1 MGQLREEGK
10 FLKKFMIVLLGA
22 VLLGGCN
29 LDDDTKSEADDTA
42 DNIKETEIEE
52 SEKEVQ
58 TSYTVADYIKSVES
72 NLEGNSDELIAKLKE
87 VQTYN
92 FYSEVEL
99 LDFVADRNDFHLSI
113 TMFSMDSVANEVF
126 YEGEDSSIFSGSE
139 GIVEDV
145 PFSIVLG
152 NEIDDFWNFYEQND
166 EELDALEKEAMTK
179 WFAECWEKANGEA
192 IELPSYFCF
201 HDEYESF
208 DLKKKEQISD
218 DEKWAE

>member
-1 MGQLREEGK
+1 M
-10 FLKKFMIVLLGA
+10 KKFMIVLVGA

-29 LDDDTKSEADDTA
+29 LDNDANSEAVDRAGHVDST
-42 DNIKETEIEE
+42 DNTIEE
-52 SEKEVQ
+52 TGKEEVHS
-58 TSYTVADYIKSVES
+58 SYTVADYIKSVEG
-72 NLEGNSDELIAKLKE
+72 NLEANSDALIERLKK

-99 LDFVADRNDFHLSI
+99 LDFVADRNDFYLSI
-113 TMFSMDSVANEVF
+113 TMFSMDRGANEVF
-126 YEGEDSSIFSGSE
+126 YEGKDSSIFSGSV

-152 NEIDDFWNFYEQND
+152 NEIDDFWSFYEEND
-166 EELDALEKEAMTK
+166 EELDTLEKQAITK

>member
-1 MGQLREEGK
+1 M
-10 FLKKFMIVLLGA
+10 KKFMIVLLGA

-29 LDDDTKSEADDTA
+29 LDNDTKPGADDTA
-42 DNIKETEIEE
+42 DNIIEETEN
-52 SEKEVQ
+52 EVQ
-58 TSYTVADYIKSVES
+58 TSYTVADYIKSVEG
-72 NLEGNSDELIAKLKE
+72 NLEANSDALIAKLKE

-99 LDFVADRNDFHLSI
+99 LDFVAERNDFYLSI
-113 TMFSMDSVANEVF
+113 TMFSMDRVANEVF
-126 YEGEDSSIFSGSE
+126 YEGKDSSMFSGSV

-152 NEIDDFWNFYEQND
+152 NEIDDFWDFYDQNA
-166 EELDALEKEAMTK
+166 EGLDTLEKQAITK

-218 DEKWAE
+218 DEKWAQ

>member
-1 MGQLREEGK
+1 
-10 FLKKFMIVLLGA
+10 MIVLVGA

-29 LDDDTKSEADDTA
+29 LDNDANSEAVDRAEHVDST
-42 DNIKETEIEE
+42 DNTIEE
-52 SEKEVQ
+52 TGKEEVHS
-58 TSYTVADYIKSVES
+58 SYTVADYIKSVEG
-72 NLEGNSDELIAKLKE
+72 NLEANSDDLIERLKK

-99 LDFVADRNDFHLSI
+99 LDFVADRNDFYLSI
-113 TMFSMDSVANEVF
+113 TMFSMDRVANEVF
-126 YEGEDSSIFSGSE
+126 YEGKDSSIFSGSV

-152 NEIDDFWNFYEQND
+152 NEIDDFWSFYEEND
-166 EELDALEKEAMTK
+166 EELDTLEKQAITQ
-179 WFAECWEKANGEA
+179 WFAECWEKANGQM

-208 DLKKKEQISD
+208 DLKKREQISD

>member
-1 MGQLREEGK
+1 M
-10 FLKKFMIVLLGA
+10 KKFMIVLVGA

-29 LDDDTKSEADDTA
+29 LDNDAKSEAVDSA
-42 DNIKETEIEE
+42 DHVDSTDNTIEE
-52 SEKEVQ
+52 TGKEEVHS
-58 TSYTVADYIKSVES
+58 SYTVADYIKSVEG
-72 NLEGNSDELIAKLKE
+72 NLEANSDDLIEKLKK

-99 LDFVADRNDFHLSI
+99 LDFVADRNDFYLSI
-113 TMFSMDSVANEVF
+113 TMFSMDRVANEVF
-126 YEGEDSSIFSGSE
+126 YEGKDSSIFSGSV

-152 NEIDDFWNFYEQND
+152 NEIDDFWNFYEEND
-166 EELDALEKEAMTK
+166 EELDTLEKQAITK

-208 DLKKKEQISD
+208 DLKKREQISD